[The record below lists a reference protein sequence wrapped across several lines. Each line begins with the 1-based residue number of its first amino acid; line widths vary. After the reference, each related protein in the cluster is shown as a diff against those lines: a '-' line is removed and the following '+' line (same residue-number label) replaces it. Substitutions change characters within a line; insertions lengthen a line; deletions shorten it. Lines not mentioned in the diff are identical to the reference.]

1 MALVAPIVVSLPTVV
16 SALAYET
23 FLMQVLGHII
33 MDMYDCPPEFLRD
46 IDKERRMLCVDFV
59 MCGLMN

>member
-1 MALVAPIVVSLPTVV
+1 MALVSPIVVSLPTVV

-23 FLMQVLGHII
+23 FLMQVLGQIL
-33 MDMYDCPPEFLRD
+33 MDLHSCPPEFLRD
-46 IDKERRMLCVDFV
+46 IDKEKRMLDVDFV